1 MRRQRS
7 PRPFRTA
14 ALLAG
19 LLFIPA
25 AAAAQAGRPM
35 TFMDVQRLASSG
47 SYTPSGDGRWLLYV
61 VTTPDW
67 QRAESQSD
75 VHVVSLSEGARTS
88 RRLTFTEE
96 RDETAPVWMPDGAS
110 FLFLSNREGDG
121 KLKQVYLMRLDGGE
135 ARKLTEAEKGVS
147 SFDLSPDGRWLV
159 YKSGESD
166 REQLWRLPADAL
178 AGAGAI
184 PQPEQITQRPAE
196 IEEWKWAPDGRALYF
211 VTPDS
216 FDEDDHARKDKKFT
230 VTVHNA
236 VVPPSNL
243 WSLDL
248 ATLQA
253 RQLTREPET
262 SVASITLSKDGRWIG
277 ISMSSGN
284 RYERNVTEERL
295 YGDVYLLETAT
306 GQIERLTQNR
316 EVGESQVS
324 FSPDGYLVAFS
335 APDDMTRYSM
345 TETRVY
351 VRPTAQ
357 RGGTFRKLGADFDG
371 SISIDFWSD
380 DGNRIYFNQGTRVTN
395 QLFELGVETGRAR
408 SLTAETGLI
417 NVSRDEKTGTFLV
430 RYEDPTRPQ
439 TVFTV
444 PSLDRVSTR
453 SAWTELIEL
462 NTWTRDLALGET
474 SEFTWKSTDGRE
486 VSGVLV
492 KPVGYRAGQRYPLI
506 VQIHG
511 GPAGADVLGF
521 NDGYNSQVFAGDG
534 YAVLMPNYRG
544 STNYGNAHRT
554 AIVGDYF
561 RLGYDDIMTG
571 VDALIAQG
579 IVDGGR
585 MGALG
590 WSAGG
595 HWSNWILT
603 HTDRFK
609 AISSGAG
616 VANWTSM
623 YAQSDVHRNR
633 QFYMGDGLLYEDN
646 FDVYLNQSPI
656 KYVKNAST
664 PTLFHVV
671 KGDPRVPSPQTVEMH
686 FALKTL
692 GVTTELFM
700 YPGDTHGIPDPRN
713 RLVKAVS
720 EKAWMDHYVRGIGER
735 FQWRQVLETL
745 EQGEKPKATTEEA
758 INR

>member
-1 MRRQRS
+1 MRLQIPLLSFIRS
-7 PRPFRTA
+7 AARAA
-14 ALLAG
+14 ALL
-19 LLFIPA
+19 LLPSL
-25 AAAAQAGRPM
+25 AAAQGARPM
-35 TFMDVQRLASSG
+35 TFMDVQRLASAG
-47 SYTPSGDGRWLLYV
+47 SYTPSADGQWLLYV

-67 QRAESQSD
+67 ERAESQSD
-75 VHVVSLSEGARTS
+75 VHVVSLREGVRTS

-121 KLKQVYLMRLDGGE
+121 KQRQVYLMRLDGGD
-135 ARKLTEAEKGVS
+135 ARKLTSAEEGVDR
-147 SFDLSPDGRWLV
+147 FDLSPDGRWLV
-159 YKSGESD
+159 YRSGESD

-178 AGAGAI
+178 AGTGAV
-184 PQPEQITQRPAE
+184 PAATQITKLPAE
-196 IEEWKWAPDGRALYF
+196 IEDWKWSPDGRTLYF
-211 VTPDS
+211 ITPDS
-216 FDEDDHARKDKKFT
+216 FDEADFTRKEKKFT

-236 VVPPSNL
+236 VEPLSNL
-243 WSLDL
+243 WALDL
-248 ATLQA
+248 ATLEA
-253 RQLTREPET
+253 RQLTREPDQ
-262 SVASITLSKDGRWIG
+262 SVASITMSKDGRWIG

-284 RYERNVTEERL
+284 RYERNITEERL
-295 YGDVYLLETAT
+295 YGDLYLLETAT
-306 GQIERLTQNR
+306 GQMERLTQNR
-316 EVGESQVS
+316 EVSESQVS

-335 APDDMTRYSM
+335 APDEMSRYSM

-357 RGGTFRKLGADFDG
+357 RGGTFRKLAADFDG
-371 SISIDFWSD
+371 SARVDFWSE

-408 SLTAETGLI
+408 ALTTTSAVI

-430 RYEDPTRPQ
+430 RYEDPGTGQ
-439 TVFTV
+439 MVFTV
-444 PSLDRVSTR
+444 PSLDKVPTR
-453 SAWTELIEL
+453 SEWTQLTDV
-462 NTWTRDLALGET
+462 NPWTRELAFGEA

-492 KPVGYRAGQRYPLI
+492 KPVGYRAGQRYPLV

-511 GPAGADVLGF
+511 GPAGADLLGF
-521 NDGYNSQVFAGDG
+521 NDGYNSQVYAGDG

-561 RLGYDDIMTG
+561 TLGYDDIMTG

-579 IVDGGR
+579 IVDGNR
-585 MGALG
+585 MGAMG

-633 QFYMGDGLLYEDN
+633 QFYMGDGLLYDDN
-646 FDVYLNQSPI
+646 FDVYLRQSPI
-656 KYVKNAST
+656 TYVKNAKT

-720 EKAWMDHYVRGIGER
+720 EKAWMDHYVRGIGDG
-735 FQWRQVLETL
+735 FHWRQVLETL
-745 EQGEKPKATTEEA
+745 EESAKPTTEEG
-758 INR
+758 NHR